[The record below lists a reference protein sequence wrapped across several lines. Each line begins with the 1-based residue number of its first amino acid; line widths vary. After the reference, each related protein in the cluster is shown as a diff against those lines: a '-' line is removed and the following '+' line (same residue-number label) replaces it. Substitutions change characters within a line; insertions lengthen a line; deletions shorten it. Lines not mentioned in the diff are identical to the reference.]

1 MRRWALYFHLVSKAE
16 WEWGGGDTE
25 KNTSLIPKLVFYLK
39 KEASDINPE
48 HFHLETLSQ
57 NWLQKYLRLIFP
69 AENGRP

>member
-16 WEWGGGDTE
+16 WEWAGGDTE

-39 KEASDINPE
+39 KSFWQINPE